1 MKLADVLRRD
11 AKKIE
16 FVLKAVYN
24 EGYNE
29 GLKDGSNHE
38 WHYVADKDYPRPG
51 ELVFCHGTLT
61 TTYGDKPI
69 CEKSFIGYYKE
80 GGYGWFIKNAVD
92 GEPDQSWPVD
102 EWKYLDKPVKKVE
115 A

>member
-11 AKKIE
+11 AKKVE
-16 FVLKAVYN
+16 FILKAVYN

-38 WHYVADKDYPRPG
+38 WHYVEENDLPREG
-51 ELVFCHGTLT
+51 ELVLCHGTLT
-61 TTYGDKPI
+61 STFGDKPI
-69 CEKSFIGYYKE
+69 CEKTFIGYYKSSS
-80 GGYGWFIKNAVD
+80 GWFIKNAID
-92 GEPDQSWPVD
+92 GESDQSWPVN

>member
-1 MKLADVLRRD
+1 MKLSDVLRRD

-16 FVLKAVYN
+16 YILKGVYN

-38 WHYVADKDYPRPG
+38 WHYVKDGDYPRPG

-61 TTYGDKPI
+61 TTYGNQPI
-69 CEKSFIGYYKE
+69 CEKTFIGYYKE
-80 GGYGWFIKNAVD
+80 GGYGWFIKSTID
-92 GEPDQSWPVD
+92 GQSDQSWPVE

-115 A
+115 V